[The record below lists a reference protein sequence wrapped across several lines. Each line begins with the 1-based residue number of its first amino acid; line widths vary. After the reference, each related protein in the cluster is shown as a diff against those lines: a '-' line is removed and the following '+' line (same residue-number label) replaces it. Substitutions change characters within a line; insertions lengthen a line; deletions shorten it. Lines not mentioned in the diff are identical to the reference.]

1 MFRSVSCK
9 VGLCVLLLGLV
20 PAVPV
25 FAGSAVI
32 GSVAGTM
39 NATIGGQALA
49 PNTTVFS
56 GDSLQVSDGV
66 AVVAIDKSSRVIFG
80 RQTAASFL
88 RDSNEVTVLLS
99 RGNLSLYHAQDGA
112 ALRVKVGEV
121 TVEPAKGF
129 KTLGEVAMVGGGIV
143 ITARE
148 GSLRVAGSGSA
159 LEVAKG
165 KTITIPTQSARAAK
179 SAPARPAVGGETPVL
194 EYVAAGGGALAA
206 ILAGISISRASDA
219 KDAANA
225 ATAAANAATTAAQTA
240 DADAVAA
247 AAAAEAAAN
256 AAGCATNYL
265 SNDLGF
271 SGFPGAPF
279 ASPYTPT
286 GTDTCPAANTNFP

>member
-9 VGLCVLLLGLV
+9 VGLCVLFVGLV
-20 PAVPV
+20 TAAPV

-66 AVVAIDKSSRVIFG
+66 AVVAMDKSSRVIFG

-88 RDSNEVTVLLS
+88 RDTSEVTVLLS
-99 RGNLSLYHAQDGA
+99 RGNLSLFHAQDGA
-112 ALRVKVGEV
+112 ALRIKVGEV

-148 GSLRVAGSGSA
+148 GSLHVAGSGSA

-179 SAPARPAVGGETPVL
+179 SAPARPAVGGDTPVL
-194 EYVAAGGGALAA
+194 EYVAAGGAVAGAV
-206 ILAGISISRASDA
+206 LAGVSISRANDA

-225 ATAAANAATTAAQTA
+225 ATAQALAATTAAQTA
-240 DADAVAA
+240 GTNAVAA

-256 AAGCATNYL
+256 AAGCALNNF
-265 SNDLGF
+265 SFNAGF
-271 SGFPGAPF
+271 SGFTGAAF

-286 GTDTCPAANTNFP
+286 GTDTCPPPT

>member
-20 PAVPV
+20 GAVPV
-25 FAGSAVI
+25 LAGSAVI
-32 GSVAGTM
+32 GSVAGSM
-39 NATIGGQALA
+39 NATIGGLALA

-56 GDSLQVSDGV
+56 GDSLQVNDGV
-66 AVVAIDKSSRVIFG
+66 AVVAVDKSSRMVFG

-88 RDSNEVTVLLS
+88 RDTSEVTVLLS
-99 RGNLSLYHAQDGA
+99 RGNLSLFHAQDGA
-112 ALRVKVGEV
+112 ALRIKVGEV

-159 LEVAKG
+159 LDVAKG

-179 SAPARPAVGGETPVL
+179 SAPARPAVGGDSPVL
-194 EYVAAGGGALAA
+194 EYVAAGGAVAGAV
-206 ILAGISISRASDA
+206 LAGVAISRASDA

-225 ATAAANAATTAAQTA
+225 ATAQALAATTAAQTA

-247 AAAAEAAAN
+247 TAAAKN
-256 AAGCATNYL
+256 AITETDVLGCALNTQIGVSFFTPSAN
-265 SNDLGF
+265 GTAQ
-271 SGFPGAPF
+271 PG
-279 ASPYTPT
+279 
-286 GTDTCPAANTNFP
+286 C